1 MFVCDYE
8 YKYHVHLR
16 KMSQVSESELG
27 LSTVDM
33 VEHLFRELRVQ
44 LDAALNDLEEGID
57 SRLRLMRRV
66 CQLMDI
72 DPKIMLPAKQVFKL
86 RPPKE

>member
-1 MFVCDYE
+1 MSINTTFTF
-8 YKYHVHLR
+8 R
-16 KMSQVSESELG
+16 KMSQVDESELG
-27 LSTVDM
+27 ISTVDM

-66 CQLMDI
+66 CQLIDI
-72 DPKIMLPAKQVFKL
+72 DPKLMLPAEQVIKI
-86 RPPKE
+86 RPKE